1 MTSLEDSIV
10 NKIQVKI
17 LARDI
22 YMSQPVSELFH
33 QSVVSIMCYQFGAF
47 DFSFPSACSQDLQ
60 EVFPQSNLISNNWM
74 ENIAFLFSLEQMQKS
89 LQTNT
94 FPFFHSGIRTSTVWS
109 NSAVHSKIH
118 GLLIVVL
125 PVLLIFKMFK
135 VNKAPFNLSLGC
147 FLSSFCS
154 MSTSL

>member
-1 MTSLEDSIV
+1 MYICPSQFQSCFTRVWLALCV
-10 NKIQVKI
+10 TNLVLLTVLFLLPVAKIF
-17 LARDI
+17 RR
-22 YMSQPVSELFH
+22 
-33 QSVVSIMCYQFGAF
+33 
-47 DFSFPSACSQDLQ
+47 SFPSQIL
-60 EVFPQSNLISNNWM
+60 FLIIWM

-89 LQTNT
+89 LQSNT

-109 NSAVHSKIH
+109 NSAVNSKIH
-118 GLLIVVL
+118 GLLIIVL

-147 FLSSFCS
+147 FLSPFCS